1 MQAADNNPR
10 AAGVRALTC
19 GALGPL
25 CPEVQ
30 EPSTGT
36 SQDPGI
42 RQPGRDLQKQE
53 VRDGP
58 ARSKAQDGRGLRNQ
72 GRQALR
78 ADN

>member
-1 MQAADNNPR
+1 MRAADNNPR

-19 GALGPL
+19 EALRPL

-30 EPSTGT
+30 EPRTGT

-53 VRDGP
+53 VRGGP
-58 ARSKAQDGRGLRNQ
+58 AQSKTEDGERPEESG
-72 GRQALR
+72 
-78 ADN
+78 